1 MFNKLTKKY
10 KFILFVLLIA
20 IDVLLICGDEIVHVV
35 SRERADIN
43 TDQQDT
49 VLNDFIEMPDMD
61 VMNDIADAETETD
74 AAVDNELNDDSQVSE
89 HRKKNIAVMDSNII
103 MFADADEKLINES
116 IQSIH
121 LTDTGVLLDIA
132 SGTKLDNIQNEE
144 VFYLGGNENSPL
156 GKGYFGKI
164 ISKTEYSDYTTYVI
178 ETPNFD
184 EVFDMLKIDFEDLL
198 TADNI
203 SEVVAPEGVNVNS
216 TDSLS
221 SHFTECSDD
230 NDNGILI
237 DFNVDLLELQSV
249 SADIA
254 NSGLELSGKIGIKD
268 INIDIDVDY
277 DVLHND
283 GMEKLS
289 VNTTGDLYED
299 VNVNA
304 VMKIESNEGKDTLF
318 PIAAI
323 TFDSMINPHY
333 YSNEDIR
340 TLSGSIPITIELI
353 VYVDI
358 QGNVTQSLN
367 AHFNLTQNFDCHYN
381 IVENNEWV
389 WDVQSEETTVQNV
402 DFNTEMSGKSDSY
415 LGTTLSFCVFNLDMM
430 DFEIARLG
438 AESEGVLKIDY
449 LTDKSD
455 SVKSTINATH
465 KLRLYL
471 KEYDLKV
478 NIKEDI
484 PANNDEGEN
493 SEVKKEYLASDVTI
507 KEWSGT
513 YVPPAPKPQPKPPVN
528 VPPVT
533 PGAPLSAVKLSVPDY
548 KQYDPR
554 WGNTYIGNKTIKA
567 VGCLVTS
574 VSMKHSYHTGS
585 TIYPDAMLSKLSF
598 TNNLLYWSSVSALGY
613 YYTNDYNCGMNNS
626 IMNLIYQKLK
636 LGRPVIIGGTNNSGG
651 MHWVVVTGYNGNE
664 SGVFKASDFIIND
677 PGNGQ
682 RTNLAHFLAVYPV
695 VDRLVY

>member
-1 MFNKLTKKY
+1 
-10 KFILFVLLIA
+10 
-20 IDVLLICGDEIVHVV
+20 
-35 SRERADIN
+35 
-43 TDQQDT
+43 
-49 VLNDFIEMPDMD
+49 
-61 VMNDIADAETETD
+61 
-74 AAVDNELNDDSQVSE
+74 
-89 HRKKNIAVMDSNII
+89 
-103 MFADADEKLINES
+103 
-116 IQSIH
+116 
-121 LTDTGVLLDIA
+121 
-132 SGTKLDNIQNEE
+132 
-144 VFYLGGNENSPL
+144 
-156 GKGYFGKI
+156 
-164 ISKTEYSDYTTYVI
+164 
-178 ETPNFD
+178 
-184 EVFDMLKIDFEDLL
+184 
-198 TADNI
+198 
-203 SEVVAPEGVNVNS
+203 
-216 TDSLS
+216 
-221 SHFTECSDD
+221 
-230 NDNGILI
+230 
-237 DFNVDLLELQSV
+237 
-249 SADIA
+249 
-254 NSGLELSGKIGIKD
+254 
-268 INIDIDVDY
+268 
-277 DVLHND
+277 
-283 GMEKLS
+283 
-289 VNTTGDLYED
+289 
-299 VNVNA
+299 
-304 VMKIESNEGKDTLF
+304 
-318 PIAAI
+318 
-323 TFDSMINPHY
+323 
-333 YSNEDIR
+333 
-340 TLSGSIPITIELI
+340 
-353 VYVDI
+353 
-358 QGNVTQSLN
+358 
-367 AHFNLTQNFDCHYN
+367 
-381 IVENNEWV
+381 
-389 WDVQSEETTVQNV
+389 
-402 DFNTEMSGKSDSY
+402 MSGKSDSY

-455 SVKSTINATH
+455 SVKSTVNATH

-493 SEVKKEYLASDVTI
+493 SEVKKEYLASEVTI

-533 PGAPLSAVKLSVPDY
+533 PGAPLSAVKLSVLDY

-651 MHWVVVTGYNGNE
+651 MHWVVVTGYNGNS